1 MKDRALW
8 TLSMASSGVVLV
20 LLAVHMGIMHL
31 DSTLGIAVPA
41 GVTPTEWAS
50 VAERMRSTLFTV
62 TYVILL
68 GAALYHGLYGLRN
81 ILFELSPGATLHR
94 LESAALVVVGLALF
108 LVGSWAALASFG
120 SVGGFGG

>member
-1 MKDRALW
+1 MKDRTLW

-41 GVTPTEWAS
+41 GVSPTDWAS

-81 ILFELSPGATLHR
+81 ILFELSPGPTLHR
-94 LESAALVVVGLALF
+94 LESVTLVFIGLALF
-108 LVGSWAALASFG
+108 LFGSWAAIASFG
-120 SVGGFGG
+120 TSGGFGG